1 MHAVRGGHETQQ
13 MQHSYV
19 SEHIYTHNGKYIHK
33 LNSDCTKCKPS
44 EWAASLSHAHD
55 DKKQFF
61 ILLNFYVK
69 AMLELNSKRSNRVK
83 KHIRR
88 QF

>member
-1 MHAVRGGHETQQ
+1 MQKDAHNHTINIKTNITKTSIHKMHAVRGGQETQQ

-44 EWAASLSHAHD
+44 E
-55 DKKQFF
+55 
-61 ILLNFYVK
+61 
-69 AMLELNSKRSNRVK
+69 
-83 KHIRR
+83 
-88 QF
+88 